1 MTDDSTVA
9 DSNDPAAGGTSR
21 RRFLGWSIGGAGA
34 VAAGAAGFGIAKATE
49 AGAETS
55 TTPSPQHVAF
65 YGEHQAGIATPAQ
78 DRLAFAAFDVR
89 TADPMA
95 LQVLLAKWAA
105 AASRLTQGEPIG
117 TTETAPQSP
126 PIDTGEAIGLGP
138 SNLTITVGFGPS
150 LFDDRFGLKGKRP
163 AALVDLPE
171 FGGEALEESRSG
183 GDLCVQA
190 CSDDPQ
196 VAFHVIRNFSRMGR
210 GVVTMR
216 WSQLGFGRTSTT
228 SSAQATPRNLMGF
241 KDGTNNIKAE
251 DTATMASKV
260 WVGSDTDQT
269 WMVGGS
275 YLVARRIRMF
285 IESWDADFLADQ
297 EAVFGRAKISGAP
310 LTGSQEFDVVDLNA
324 EKDGVPVIAA
334 DAHIRLAAPES
345 NGGARL
351 LRRGYS
357 YTDGNDPQTG
367 ALDAGL
373 FFIAFQNDPRTGFIP
388 VQTRLGRSDALNE
401 YIRHVGSALFAVPPG
416 LSGPGDWYG
425 KALFRD

>member
-1 MTDDSTVA
+1 MVDDSTVA
-9 DSNDPAAGGTSR
+9 DSNTSDENGTSR
-21 RRFLGWSIGGAGA
+21 RRFLGWSLGGAGA
-34 VAAGAAGFGIAKATE
+34 VAAGAAGFGVAKATD
-49 AGAETS
+49 AGAS
-55 TTPSPQHVAF
+55 SSPATGPKHVAF

-89 TADPMA
+89 TTDPMA

-117 TTETAPQSP
+117 STETAPQSP
-126 PIDTGEAIGLGP
+126 PIDTGEALGLGP

-150 LFDDRFGLKGKRP
+150 LFDDRFGLSGKRP

-171 FGGEALEESRSG
+171 FAGDALDETRSG

-210 GVVTMR
+210 GTVTMR

-228 SSAQATPRNLMGF
+228 SSAQSTPRNLMGF
-241 KDGTNNIKAE
+241 KDGTNNVKSE
-251 DTATMASKV
+251 DTATMDGHI
-260 WVGSDTDQT
+260 WVGDESDQT
-269 WMVGGS
+269 WMAGGS

-285 IESWDADFLADQ
+285 IESWDADYLADQ
-297 EAVFGRAKISGAP
+297 EKVFGRSKISGAP
-310 LTGSQEFDVVDLNA
+310 LTGTQEFDPVDLNA
-324 EKDGVPVIAA
+324 EKDGQPVIAA
-334 DAHIRLAAPES
+334 DAHIRLAAPAS

-357 YTDGNDPQTG
+357 YTDGTDPQTG

-388 VQTRLGRSDALNE
+388 VQTRLGRFDGLNE
-401 YIRHVGSALFAVPPG
+401 YIRHVGSAIFAVPPG
-416 LSGPGDWYG
+416 LSAPGDWYG
-425 KALFRD
+425 KSLFTA